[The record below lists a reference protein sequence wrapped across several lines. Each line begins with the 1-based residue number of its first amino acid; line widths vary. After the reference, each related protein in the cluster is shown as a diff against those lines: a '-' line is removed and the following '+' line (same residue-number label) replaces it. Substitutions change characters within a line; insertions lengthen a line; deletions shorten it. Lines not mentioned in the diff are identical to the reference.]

1 MDLKSA
7 HADIPPVAVAVPI
20 GGSFPPAPPAASAPL
35 APSAPINPINT
46 AGAKEYLHA
55 LHFPPGLIEQAI
67 ASIDKYPLRFF
78 VLDDS
83 GSMMTN
89 DGNKIVSGSSAGL
102 GVHRA
107 CTRWEE
113 LGAGVRFHSG
123 LAKAAGCHS
132 QFMFLNGPTIKYP
145 EDLPIGAQTFETTLS
160 ASPGGGTPL
169 CQAIHRIVHN
179 LTPLAHSLKASGK
192 KAVII
197 IITDGEASDGNLVEA
212 MVPLQLLPVWVV
224 VRLVT
229 NEDKVVSYWNS
240 VDSELEL
247 DLEVLDDVASEADE
261 VHAKNPWLNY
271 GEPIHRLRE
280 WGMHVKEVDML
291 DEAVLSLEQTKN
303 LVALLAGTKLSSTL
317 PANYNEDVSRYANAC
332 KKLFSAPDKIP
343 PIHNPRTKRKDVWIN
358 ASELKRIHGKG
369 GGCSIM

>member
-35 APSAPINPINT
+35 APSAPINT
-46 AGAKEYLHA
+46 AGVKDYLHA
-55 LHFPPGLIEQAI
+55 LHFPPGLIDQAI
-67 ASIDKYPLRFF
+67 ASIEKYPLRFF